1 MQSTALPPLLTDV
14 PAAERARL
22 HNDVAWRH
30 VPAGGA
36 AVPDPRG
43 RQGRRYPLPF
53 LLTCLVAALLCD
65 CNSTAAIGQWC
76 YERRALLGRHFP
88 HQQAHT
94 PTGALY
100 RWLLPRLSVA
110 ELEWALASW
119 VRQTR
124 PTRDR
129 EPLALDGKVVRGA
142 VTITQPAP
150 HLLSVST
157 HHSQETLIQVRVS
170 DKTNEIPVAQA
181 LLPRLPLRGRVVT
194 ADALHTQTAL
204 AQVIVDHGA
213 SYILCVKGNQPRLS
227 AELAC
232 YVDDPQATAV
242 SATTI
247 DRRRG
252 RTETRTLH
260 VTTRLSAYLA
270 RYFAFP
276 RLRQVA
282 RLIRTVREKGHTR
295 TETVYLITSLT
306 PRRADPSR
314 LRALI
319 RGHWSIESRHWVRDV
334 TFGEDRSR
342 LRGGHAPQIMATLRT
357 LALTLIRR
365 AGATEIAAYRRHL
378 AAHPAKALRL
388 LMSKARSRQ

>member
-1 MQSTALPPLLTDV
+1 MQSTALPPLLTDL
-14 PAAERARL
+14 PADDRARVL
-22 HNDVAWRH
+22 DDEALRH
-30 VPAGGA
+30 LPAVFA
-36 AVPDPRG
+36 AVPDPRE

-76 YERRALLGRHFP
+76 IERRALLARHFP
-88 HQQAHT
+88 HQRAHT

-142 VTITQPAP
+142 LTITQPAP

-157 HHSQETLIQVRVS
+157 HQTHETLIQIRVS

-181 LLPRLPLRGRVVT
+181 LLPHLPLRGRVVT
-194 ADALHTQTAL
+194 ADALHTQSAL
-204 AQVIVDHGA
+204 AQVIRDQGEDYV
-213 SYILCVKGNQPRLS
+213 LCVKGNQPRLY

-232 YVDDPQATAV
+232 YCDDPQATAV
-242 SATTI
+242 SATTL

-260 VTTRLSAYLA
+260 VTTRLNAYVLTSAACLGVLQGCPLLQEGSNLCLQ
-270 RYFAFP
+270 RFHRRHKGRP
-276 RLRQVA
+276 REGA
-282 RLIRTVREKGHTR
+282 
-295 TETVYLITSLT
+295 ITDAIPESED
-306 PRRADPSR
+306 RRAHRQQR
-314 LRALI
+314 LPKARRLPAALDK
-319 RGHWSIESRHWVRDV
+319 RGEV
-334 TFGEDRSR
+334 
-342 LRGGHAPQIMATLRT
+342 APQMRPTD
-357 LALTLIRR
+357 
-365 AGATEIAAYRRHL
+365 L
-378 AAHPAKALRL
+378 AAGGVHPGVAAPAVGADDAGER
-388 LMSKARSRQ
+388 RS